1 MDAGEMRRKMRK
13 VVLANISI
21 FTNTDMLLI
30 VEHITGPFESGLLIS
45 QIKLRPTDVSR
56 VLTMVTE
63 ILTH

>member
-1 MDAGEMRRKMRK
+1 MRRKMRK

-30 VEHITGPFESGLLIS
+30 VEHITVPFESGPLIS
-45 QIKLRPTDVSR
+45 PIKLRPTDVSR

>member
-1 MDAGEMRRKMRK
+1 MRRKMRK

-30 VEHITGPFESGLLIS
+30 VEHITVPFESELLIS
-45 QIKLRPTDVSR
+45 PIKLRPTDVSR